1 MTIAVP
7 ETFAAQFAP
16 YTITAR
22 NVNDAY
28 YHGMTHLHQRGVR
41 ATTRNGAA
49 LVAPTP
55 VITVYGAPH
64 ERVLL
69 DERRDANPFF
79 HLMEALWMLRG
90 CNDVA
95 FLAYYLPN
103 IAAHS
108 DDGIH
113 FHGAYGAR
121 WNRYDQLERTLSM
134 LAKDPSSRRAVLNL
148 WDAQLDC
155 HTDSKDIPCNDAIKF
170 YVRDDALH
178 MIVFNRSND
187 AIWGAYGANA
197 VHFSAL
203 LEYAARRLELRV
215 GTYTQFSSDFHAYT
229 DVFDRCWPVP
239 SHAEQARYLRGTRVV
254 PLLSDVNIFVAELR
268 VVIEA
273 LRDAHTLRHVRT
285 FKGFRTEFFEVVLRP
300 MAAAFYAYRTGDD
313 PEEGANIL
321 RIALKEHG
329 AVDWFTAGYAWMQR
343 RVERRHLAK
352 TPTRSALP
360 SSLAGE
366 TE

>member
-1 MTIAVP
+1 MTMMTTLPP
-7 ETFAAQFAP
+7 ETLAARFAP
-16 YTITAR
+16 CIIRAR

-28 YHGMTHLHQRGVR
+28 YHGMIHLHQTGTLH
-41 ATTRNGAA
+41 TTRNGEAR
-49 LVAPTP
+49 VAPTP

-90 CNDVA
+90 CDDVA
-95 FLAYYLPN
+95 FLAYYLPD
-103 IAAHS
+103 IAKHS
-108 DDGIH
+108 DNGTH

-121 WNRYDQLERTLSM
+121 WNRYAQLERTLSM
-134 LAKDPSSRRAVLNL
+134 LAKEPSSRRAVLNL

-155 HTDSKDIPCNDAIKF
+155 HTDSKDIPCNDAVKF
-170 YVRDDALH
+170 YVRDDVLH

-203 LEYAARRLELRV
+203 LEYAARRLELGI

-229 DVFDRCWPVP
+229 AVFDRCWPIP
-239 SHAEQARYLRGTRVV
+239 PHAAQARYLRGTRVV
-254 PLLSDVNIFVAELR
+254 PLLRDAAVFTAELR

-273 LRDAHTLRHVRT
+273 LRDEHTLRNART
-285 FKGFRTEFFEVVLRP
+285 FKGFRTEFFETVLRP

-313 PEEGANIL
+313 PAEAANIL
-321 RIALKEHG
+321 RAAIQQHG
-329 AVDWFTAGYAWMQR
+329 AVDWFVAAYAWMQR
-343 RVERRHLAK
+343 RVERRRLQQKHSSSSI
-352 TPTRSALP
+352 PSAQ
-360 SSLAGE
+360 E
-366 TE
+366 